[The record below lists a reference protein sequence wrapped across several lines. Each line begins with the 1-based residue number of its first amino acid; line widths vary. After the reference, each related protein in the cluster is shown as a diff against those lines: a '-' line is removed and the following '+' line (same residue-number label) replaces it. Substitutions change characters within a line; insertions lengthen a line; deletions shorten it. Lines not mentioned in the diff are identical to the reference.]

1 MSQCS
6 NCNQSITCGCQRRN
20 ASNGVQVCSNCL
32 SSYESQIKNVNQ
44 SPIVIEEETKIANPT
59 NNKIEQY
66 EKISPILEIN
76 FGLINMRRRIFCI
89 INCTQFVLIHKK

>member
-6 NCNQSITCGCQRRN
+6 NCKQNLTCGCQKRN

-44 SPIVIEEETKIANPT
+44 PSVTIEEKSI
-59 NNKIEQY
+59 IE
-66 EKISPILEIN
+66 PH
-76 FGLINMRRRIFCI
+76 RRGQALRKFI
-89 INCTQFVLIHKK
+89 K

>member
-6 NCNQSITCGCQRRN
+6 NCNQTLTCGCQRRN

-44 SPIVIEEETKIANPT
+44 PSAVIEEKSIIQPH
-59 NNKIEQY
+59 
-66 EKISPILEIN
+66 
-76 FGLINMRRRIFCI
+76 RRGQALRKFI
-89 INCTQFVLIHKK
+89 K

>member
-6 NCNQSITCGCQRRN
+6 NCKQKLTCGCQKRN

-44 SPIVIEEETKIANPT
+44 PSVTIEAETKITPH
-59 NNKIEQY
+59 
-66 EKISPILEIN
+66 
-76 FGLINMRRRIFCI
+76 RRGQALRKFI
-89 INCTQFVLIHKK
+89 K

>member
-6 NCNQSITCGCQRRN
+6 NCKQNLSCGCQKRN

-44 SPIVIEEETKIANPT
+44 PSVTIEAETKITPHTRGQALR
-59 NNKIEQY
+59 KFI
-66 EKISPILEIN
+66 K
-76 FGLINMRRRIFCI
+76 
-89 INCTQFVLIHKK
+89 